1 MDETK
6 NYHQEL
12 IQTMDTPEVVRKRM
26 EQQLMELKSEMQQKT
41 DDHVNKLLEKKFYDE
56 ADELR
61 KNNSQAFEVECYL
74 EQENQMLDKLKRR
87 EKEKE
92 EEMFYVKLNE
102 FDNLKKIEKEKK
114 DELDKK
120 NKLQN
125 IYNYQQWQREQNE
138 LDLKHKNDL
147 KLLENSRLK
156 EQWRRDDAN
165 EEENKLKRIQQNIQ
179 VYKDIEEFNKKE
191 EIERQKKIDFEKAK
205 DKELIDSILE
215 KERALDEI
223 DKAEKLKRKQEFI
236 QNKKYLEY
244 VLNQKKEAEA
254 WMDKLAQDE
263 ADKAYQ
269 KEKEEW
275 LKEEAKRIQL
285 LKDVYKDR
293 ERAVL
298 YHKQLRED
306 EKVQI
311 LKEREILD
319 EEIRKYNQMVEE
331 INRQEALRRK
341 THQGELKYQIN
352 EKDNMRRKE
361 QQDKLYEERAAQ
373 LWEME
378 YQKKIDEQKALH
390 LQRLAQIKARN
401 NPQFNNNN
409 NNNLSNIKNFN
420 NGINGMNKQYNDI
433 RNQIN
438 NDNIKENINPI
449 KKENTTTNNQL
460 RNQNMDSI
468 NINTNSNKEENNN
481 SFITKKN
488 IFIPEEFSM
497 FSPISEEKKI
507 DENNNTNNQLEI
519 NGNST
524 EETQEVDNRK
534 ITNDCRYFNNMM
546 YNKNNINF
554 IKSNSKAN
562 NKNNLYNS
570 FSQIEPNN
578 FNQNDDNFNRIISN

>member
-1 MDETK
+1 
-6 NYHQEL
+6 
-12 IQTMDTPEVVRKRM
+12 M

-102 FDNLKKIEKEKK
+102 FDNLKKLEKEKK
-114 DELDKK
+114 DELEKK

-319 EEIRKYNQMVEE
+319 EEIRKYNQMIEE

-409 NNNLSNIKNFN
+409 T
-420 NGINGMNKQYNDI
+420 Y
-433 RNQIN
+433 
-438 NDNIKENINPI
+438 
-449 KKENTTTNNQL
+449 
-460 RNQNMDSI
+460 
-468 NINTNSNKEENNN
+468 
-481 SFITKKN
+481 
-488 IFIPEEFSM
+488 
-497 FSPISEEKKI
+497 
-507 DENNNTNNQLEI
+507 
-519 NGNST
+519 
-524 EETQEVDNRK
+524 
-534 ITNDCRYFNNMM
+534 
-546 YNKNNINF
+546 
-554 IKSNSKAN
+554 A
-562 NKNNLYNS
+562 
-570 FSQIEPNN
+570 
-578 FNQNDDNFNRIISN
+578 

>member
-1 MDETK
+1 MRRKKLSEILMDETK

-319 EEIRKYNQMVEE
+319 EEIRKYNQMIEE

-409 NNNLSNIKNFN
+409 T
-420 NGINGMNKQYNDI
+420 Y
-433 RNQIN
+433 
-438 NDNIKENINPI
+438 
-449 KKENTTTNNQL
+449 
-460 RNQNMDSI
+460 
-468 NINTNSNKEENNN
+468 
-481 SFITKKN
+481 
-488 IFIPEEFSM
+488 
-497 FSPISEEKKI
+497 
-507 DENNNTNNQLEI
+507 
-519 NGNST
+519 
-524 EETQEVDNRK
+524 
-534 ITNDCRYFNNMM
+534 
-546 YNKNNINF
+546 
-554 IKSNSKAN
+554 A
-562 NKNNLYNS
+562 
-570 FSQIEPNN
+570 
-578 FNQNDDNFNRIISN
+578 

>member
-1 MDETK
+1 MRRKKLSEILMDETK

-12 IQTMDTPEVVRKRM
+12 IENMDTPEVVRKRM

-319 EEIRKYNQMVEE
+319 EEIRKYNQMIEE

-409 NNNLSNIKNFN
+409 NNT
-420 NGINGMNKQYNDI
+420 Y
-433 RNQIN
+433 
-438 NDNIKENINPI
+438 
-449 KKENTTTNNQL
+449 
-460 RNQNMDSI
+460 
-468 NINTNSNKEENNN
+468 
-481 SFITKKN
+481 
-488 IFIPEEFSM
+488 
-497 FSPISEEKKI
+497 
-507 DENNNTNNQLEI
+507 
-519 NGNST
+519 
-524 EETQEVDNRK
+524 
-534 ITNDCRYFNNMM
+534 
-546 YNKNNINF
+546 
-554 IKSNSKAN
+554 A
-562 NKNNLYNS
+562 
-570 FSQIEPNN
+570 
-578 FNQNDDNFNRIISN
+578 

>member
-1 MDETK
+1 MRRKKLSEILMDETK

-12 IQTMDTPEVVRKRM
+12 IENMDTPEVVRKRM

-102 FDNLKKIEKEKK
+102 FDNLKKLEKEKK
-114 DELDKK
+114 DELEKK

-156 EQWRRDDAN
+156 EQWRRDDEN

-191 EIERQKKIDFEKAK
+191 EIDRQKKIDFEKAK

-306 EKVQI
+306 EKGQI

-378 YQKKIDEQKALH
+378 YQKKIDQQKALH

-409 NNNLSNIKNFN
+409 NT
-420 NGINGMNKQYNDI
+420 Y
-433 RNQIN
+433 
-438 NDNIKENINPI
+438 
-449 KKENTTTNNQL
+449 
-460 RNQNMDSI
+460 
-468 NINTNSNKEENNN
+468 
-481 SFITKKN
+481 
-488 IFIPEEFSM
+488 
-497 FSPISEEKKI
+497 
-507 DENNNTNNQLEI
+507 
-519 NGNST
+519 
-524 EETQEVDNRK
+524 
-534 ITNDCRYFNNMM
+534 
-546 YNKNNINF
+546 
-554 IKSNSKAN
+554 A
-562 NKNNLYNS
+562 
-570 FSQIEPNN
+570 
-578 FNQNDDNFNRIISN
+578 

>member
-409 NNNLSNIKNFN
+409 T
-420 NGINGMNKQYNDI
+420 Y
-433 RNQIN
+433 
-438 NDNIKENINPI
+438 
-449 KKENTTTNNQL
+449 
-460 RNQNMDSI
+460 
-468 NINTNSNKEENNN
+468 
-481 SFITKKN
+481 
-488 IFIPEEFSM
+488 
-497 FSPISEEKKI
+497 
-507 DENNNTNNQLEI
+507 
-519 NGNST
+519 
-524 EETQEVDNRK
+524 
-534 ITNDCRYFNNMM
+534 
-546 YNKNNINF
+546 
-554 IKSNSKAN
+554 A
-562 NKNNLYNS
+562 
-570 FSQIEPNN
+570 
-578 FNQNDDNFNRIISN
+578 

>member
-114 DELDKK
+114 DELEKK
-120 NKLQN
+120 SKLQN
-125 IYNYQQWQREQNE
+125 IYNCQQWQREQNE

-378 YQKKIDEQKALH
+378 YQKKIDQQKALH
-390 LQRLAQIKARN
+390 LQRLAEIKARN
-401 NPQFNNNN
+401 NPQYNNNN
-409 NNNLSNIKNFN
+409 NT
-420 NGINGMNKQYNDI
+420 Y
-433 RNQIN
+433 
-438 NDNIKENINPI
+438 
-449 KKENTTTNNQL
+449 
-460 RNQNMDSI
+460 
-468 NINTNSNKEENNN
+468 
-481 SFITKKN
+481 
-488 IFIPEEFSM
+488 
-497 FSPISEEKKI
+497 
-507 DENNNTNNQLEI
+507 
-519 NGNST
+519 
-524 EETQEVDNRK
+524 
-534 ITNDCRYFNNMM
+534 
-546 YNKNNINF
+546 
-554 IKSNSKAN
+554 A
-562 NKNNLYNS
+562 
-570 FSQIEPNN
+570 
-578 FNQNDDNFNRIISN
+578 

>member
-1 MDETK
+1 MRRKKLSEILMDETK

-191 EIERQKKIDFEKAK
+191 EIDRQKKIDFEKAK

-319 EEIRKYNQMVEE
+319 EEIRKYNQMIEE

-378 YQKKIDEQKALH
+378 YQKKIDQQKALH
-390 LQRLAQIKARN
+390 LQRLAEIKARN
-401 NPQFNNNN
+401 NPQYNNNN
-409 NNNLSNIKNFN
+409 NT
-420 NGINGMNKQYNDI
+420 Y
-433 RNQIN
+433 
-438 NDNIKENINPI
+438 
-449 KKENTTTNNQL
+449 
-460 RNQNMDSI
+460 
-468 NINTNSNKEENNN
+468 
-481 SFITKKN
+481 
-488 IFIPEEFSM
+488 
-497 FSPISEEKKI
+497 
-507 DENNNTNNQLEI
+507 
-519 NGNST
+519 
-524 EETQEVDNRK
+524 
-534 ITNDCRYFNNMM
+534 
-546 YNKNNINF
+546 
-554 IKSNSKAN
+554 A
-562 NKNNLYNS
+562 
-570 FSQIEPNN
+570 
-578 FNQNDDNFNRIISN
+578 

>member
-114 DELDKK
+114 DELEKK

-156 EQWRRDDAN
+156 EQWRRDDEN

-191 EIERQKKIDFEKAK
+191 EIDRQKKIDFEKAK

-254 WMDKLAQDE
+254 WMDKLAQEE

-306 EKVQI
+306 EKGQI

-409 NNNLSNIKNFN
+409 T
-420 NGINGMNKQYNDI
+420 Y
-433 RNQIN
+433 
-438 NDNIKENINPI
+438 
-449 KKENTTTNNQL
+449 
-460 RNQNMDSI
+460 
-468 NINTNSNKEENNN
+468 
-481 SFITKKN
+481 
-488 IFIPEEFSM
+488 
-497 FSPISEEKKI
+497 
-507 DENNNTNNQLEI
+507 
-519 NGNST
+519 
-524 EETQEVDNRK
+524 
-534 ITNDCRYFNNMM
+534 
-546 YNKNNINF
+546 
-554 IKSNSKAN
+554 A
-562 NKNNLYNS
+562 
-570 FSQIEPNN
+570 
-578 FNQNDDNFNRIISN
+578 

>member
-102 FDNLKKIEKEKK
+102 FDNLKKLEKEKK
-114 DELDKK
+114 DELEKK

-319 EEIRKYNQMVEE
+319 EEIRKYNQMIEE

-378 YQKKIDEQKALH
+378 YQKKIDQQKALH

-409 NNNLSNIKNFN
+409 NT
-420 NGINGMNKQYNDI
+420 Y
-433 RNQIN
+433 
-438 NDNIKENINPI
+438 
-449 KKENTTTNNQL
+449 
-460 RNQNMDSI
+460 
-468 NINTNSNKEENNN
+468 
-481 SFITKKN
+481 
-488 IFIPEEFSM
+488 
-497 FSPISEEKKI
+497 
-507 DENNNTNNQLEI
+507 
-519 NGNST
+519 
-524 EETQEVDNRK
+524 
-534 ITNDCRYFNNMM
+534 
-546 YNKNNINF
+546 
-554 IKSNSKAN
+554 A
-562 NKNNLYNS
+562 
-570 FSQIEPNN
+570 
-578 FNQNDDNFNRIISN
+578 

>member
-1 MDETK
+1 MRRKKLSEILMDETK

-12 IQTMDTPEVVRKRM
+12 IENMDTPEVVRKRM

-378 YQKKIDEQKALH
+378 YQKKIDQQKALH

-409 NNNLSNIKNFN
+409 NNT
-420 NGINGMNKQYNDI
+420 Y
-433 RNQIN
+433 
-438 NDNIKENINPI
+438 
-449 KKENTTTNNQL
+449 
-460 RNQNMDSI
+460 
-468 NINTNSNKEENNN
+468 
-481 SFITKKN
+481 
-488 IFIPEEFSM
+488 
-497 FSPISEEKKI
+497 
-507 DENNNTNNQLEI
+507 
-519 NGNST
+519 
-524 EETQEVDNRK
+524 
-534 ITNDCRYFNNMM
+534 
-546 YNKNNINF
+546 
-554 IKSNSKAN
+554 A
-562 NKNNLYNS
+562 
-570 FSQIEPNN
+570 
-578 FNQNDDNFNRIISN
+578 

>member
-306 EKVQI
+306 EKGQI

-378 YQKKIDEQKALH
+378 YQKKIDQQKALH
-390 LQRLAQIKARN
+390 LQRLAEIKARN
-401 NPQFNNNN
+401 NPQYNNNN
-409 NNNLSNIKNFN
+409 NT
-420 NGINGMNKQYNDI
+420 Y
-433 RNQIN
+433 
-438 NDNIKENINPI
+438 
-449 KKENTTTNNQL
+449 
-460 RNQNMDSI
+460 
-468 NINTNSNKEENNN
+468 
-481 SFITKKN
+481 
-488 IFIPEEFSM
+488 
-497 FSPISEEKKI
+497 
-507 DENNNTNNQLEI
+507 
-519 NGNST
+519 
-524 EETQEVDNRK
+524 
-534 ITNDCRYFNNMM
+534 
-546 YNKNNINF
+546 
-554 IKSNSKAN
+554 A
-562 NKNNLYNS
+562 
-570 FSQIEPNN
+570 
-578 FNQNDDNFNRIISN
+578 

>member
-378 YQKKIDEQKALH
+378 YQKKIDQQKALH

-409 NNNLSNIKNFN
+409 NT
-420 NGINGMNKQYNDI
+420 Y
-433 RNQIN
+433 
-438 NDNIKENINPI
+438 
-449 KKENTTTNNQL
+449 
-460 RNQNMDSI
+460 
-468 NINTNSNKEENNN
+468 
-481 SFITKKN
+481 
-488 IFIPEEFSM
+488 
-497 FSPISEEKKI
+497 
-507 DENNNTNNQLEI
+507 
-519 NGNST
+519 
-524 EETQEVDNRK
+524 
-534 ITNDCRYFNNMM
+534 
-546 YNKNNINF
+546 
-554 IKSNSKAN
+554 A
-562 NKNNLYNS
+562 
-570 FSQIEPNN
+570 
-578 FNQNDDNFNRIISN
+578 

>member
-1 MDETK
+1 MRRKKLSEILMDETK

-12 IQTMDTPEVVRKRM
+12 IENMDTPEVVRKRM

-409 NNNLSNIKNFN
+409 NNT
-420 NGINGMNKQYNDI
+420 Y
-433 RNQIN
+433 
-438 NDNIKENINPI
+438 
-449 KKENTTTNNQL
+449 
-460 RNQNMDSI
+460 
-468 NINTNSNKEENNN
+468 
-481 SFITKKN
+481 
-488 IFIPEEFSM
+488 
-497 FSPISEEKKI
+497 
-507 DENNNTNNQLEI
+507 
-519 NGNST
+519 
-524 EETQEVDNRK
+524 
-534 ITNDCRYFNNMM
+534 
-546 YNKNNINF
+546 
-554 IKSNSKAN
+554 A
-562 NKNNLYNS
+562 
-570 FSQIEPNN
+570 
-578 FNQNDDNFNRIISN
+578 

>member
-1 MDETK
+1 MRRKKLSEILMDETK

-12 IQTMDTPEVVRKRM
+12 IENMDTPEVVRKRM

-205 DKELIDSILE
+205 HKELIDSILE

-378 YQKKIDEQKALH
+378 YQKKIDQQKALH

-409 NNNLSNIKNFN
+409 NT
-420 NGINGMNKQYNDI
+420 Y
-433 RNQIN
+433 
-438 NDNIKENINPI
+438 
-449 KKENTTTNNQL
+449 
-460 RNQNMDSI
+460 
-468 NINTNSNKEENNN
+468 
-481 SFITKKN
+481 
-488 IFIPEEFSM
+488 
-497 FSPISEEKKI
+497 
-507 DENNNTNNQLEI
+507 
-519 NGNST
+519 
-524 EETQEVDNRK
+524 
-534 ITNDCRYFNNMM
+534 
-546 YNKNNINF
+546 
-554 IKSNSKAN
+554 A
-562 NKNNLYNS
+562 
-570 FSQIEPNN
+570 
-578 FNQNDDNFNRIISN
+578 

>member
-1 MDETK
+1 MRRKKLSEILMDETK

-12 IQTMDTPEVVRKRM
+12 IENMDTPEVVRKRM

-102 FDNLKKIEKEKK
+102 FDNLKKLEKEKK

-156 EQWRRDDAN
+156 EQWRRDDEN

-191 EIERQKKIDFEKAK
+191 EIERQRKIDFEKAK

-306 EKVQI
+306 EKGQI

-378 YQKKIDEQKALH
+378 YQKKIDQQKALH
-390 LQRLAQIKARN
+390 LQRLAEIKARN
-401 NPQFNNNN
+401 NPQYNNNN
-409 NNNLSNIKNFN
+409 NT
-420 NGINGMNKQYNDI
+420 Y
-433 RNQIN
+433 
-438 NDNIKENINPI
+438 
-449 KKENTTTNNQL
+449 
-460 RNQNMDSI
+460 
-468 NINTNSNKEENNN
+468 
-481 SFITKKN
+481 
-488 IFIPEEFSM
+488 
-497 FSPISEEKKI
+497 
-507 DENNNTNNQLEI
+507 
-519 NGNST
+519 
-524 EETQEVDNRK
+524 
-534 ITNDCRYFNNMM
+534 
-546 YNKNNINF
+546 
-554 IKSNSKAN
+554 A
-562 NKNNLYNS
+562 
-570 FSQIEPNN
+570 
-578 FNQNDDNFNRIISN
+578 

>member
-1 MDETK
+1 MRRKKLSEILMDETK

-12 IQTMDTPEVVRKRM
+12 IENMDTPEVVRKRM

-156 EQWRRDDAN
+156 EQWRRDDEN

-319 EEIRKYNQMVEE
+319 EEIRKYNQMIEE

-390 LQRLAQIKARN
+390 LQRLAEIKARN
-401 NPQFNNNN
+401 NPQYNNNN
-409 NNNLSNIKNFN
+409 NT
-420 NGINGMNKQYNDI
+420 Y
-433 RNQIN
+433 
-438 NDNIKENINPI
+438 
-449 KKENTTTNNQL
+449 
-460 RNQNMDSI
+460 
-468 NINTNSNKEENNN
+468 
-481 SFITKKN
+481 
-488 IFIPEEFSM
+488 
-497 FSPISEEKKI
+497 
-507 DENNNTNNQLEI
+507 
-519 NGNST
+519 
-524 EETQEVDNRK
+524 
-534 ITNDCRYFNNMM
+534 
-546 YNKNNINF
+546 
-554 IKSNSKAN
+554 A
-562 NKNNLYNS
+562 
-570 FSQIEPNN
+570 
-578 FNQNDDNFNRIISN
+578 

>member
-1 MDETK
+1 MRRKKLSEILMDETK

-409 NNNLSNIKNFN
+409 NT
-420 NGINGMNKQYNDI
+420 Y
-433 RNQIN
+433 
-438 NDNIKENINPI
+438 
-449 KKENTTTNNQL
+449 
-460 RNQNMDSI
+460 
-468 NINTNSNKEENNN
+468 
-481 SFITKKN
+481 
-488 IFIPEEFSM
+488 
-497 FSPISEEKKI
+497 
-507 DENNNTNNQLEI
+507 
-519 NGNST
+519 
-524 EETQEVDNRK
+524 
-534 ITNDCRYFNNMM
+534 
-546 YNKNNINF
+546 
-554 IKSNSKAN
+554 A
-562 NKNNLYNS
+562 
-570 FSQIEPNN
+570 
-578 FNQNDDNFNRIISN
+578 

>member
-319 EEIRKYNQMVEE
+319 EEIRKYNQMIEE

-409 NNNLSNIKNFN
+409 T
-420 NGINGMNKQYNDI
+420 Y
-433 RNQIN
+433 
-438 NDNIKENINPI
+438 
-449 KKENTTTNNQL
+449 
-460 RNQNMDSI
+460 
-468 NINTNSNKEENNN
+468 
-481 SFITKKN
+481 
-488 IFIPEEFSM
+488 
-497 FSPISEEKKI
+497 
-507 DENNNTNNQLEI
+507 
-519 NGNST
+519 
-524 EETQEVDNRK
+524 
-534 ITNDCRYFNNMM
+534 
-546 YNKNNINF
+546 
-554 IKSNSKAN
+554 A
-562 NKNNLYNS
+562 
-570 FSQIEPNN
+570 
-578 FNQNDDNFNRIISN
+578 

>member
-12 IQTMDTPEVVRKRM
+12 IENMDTPEVVRKRM

-378 YQKKIDEQKALH
+378 YQKKL
-390 LQRLAQIKARN
+390 
-401 NPQFNNNN
+401 
-409 NNNLSNIKNFN
+409 
-420 NGINGMNKQYNDI
+420 IN
-433 RNQIN
+433 
-438 NDNIKENINPI
+438 
-449 KKENTTTNNQL
+449 KKL
-460 RNQNMDSI
+460 Y
-468 NINTNSNKEENNN
+468 
-481 SFITKKN
+481 
-488 IFIPEEFSM
+488 IF
-497 FSPISEEKKI
+497 K
-507 DENNNTNNQLEI
+507 D
-519 NGNST
+519 
-524 EETQEVDNRK
+524 
-534 ITNDCRYFNNMM
+534 
-546 YNKNNINF
+546 
-554 IKSNSKAN
+554 
-562 NKNNLYNS
+562 
-570 FSQIEPNN
+570 
-578 FNQNDDNFNRIISN
+578 

>member
-409 NNNLSNIKNFN
+409 NNT
-420 NGINGMNKQYNDI
+420 Y
-433 RNQIN
+433 
-438 NDNIKENINPI
+438 
-449 KKENTTTNNQL
+449 
-460 RNQNMDSI
+460 
-468 NINTNSNKEENNN
+468 
-481 SFITKKN
+481 
-488 IFIPEEFSM
+488 
-497 FSPISEEKKI
+497 
-507 DENNNTNNQLEI
+507 
-519 NGNST
+519 
-524 EETQEVDNRK
+524 
-534 ITNDCRYFNNMM
+534 
-546 YNKNNINF
+546 
-554 IKSNSKAN
+554 A
-562 NKNNLYNS
+562 
-570 FSQIEPNN
+570 
-578 FNQNDDNFNRIISN
+578 

>member
-319 EEIRKYNQMVEE
+319 EEIRKYNQMIEE

-409 NNNLSNIKNFN
+409 NNNT
-420 NGINGMNKQYNDI
+420 Y
-433 RNQIN
+433 
-438 NDNIKENINPI
+438 
-449 KKENTTTNNQL
+449 
-460 RNQNMDSI
+460 
-468 NINTNSNKEENNN
+468 
-481 SFITKKN
+481 
-488 IFIPEEFSM
+488 
-497 FSPISEEKKI
+497 
-507 DENNNTNNQLEI
+507 
-519 NGNST
+519 
-524 EETQEVDNRK
+524 
-534 ITNDCRYFNNMM
+534 
-546 YNKNNINF
+546 
-554 IKSNSKAN
+554 A
-562 NKNNLYNS
+562 
-570 FSQIEPNN
+570 
-578 FNQNDDNFNRIISN
+578 

>member
-319 EEIRKYNQMVEE
+319 EEIRKYNQMIEE

-409 NNNLSNIKNFN
+409 NNT
-420 NGINGMNKQYNDI
+420 Y
-433 RNQIN
+433 
-438 NDNIKENINPI
+438 
-449 KKENTTTNNQL
+449 
-460 RNQNMDSI
+460 
-468 NINTNSNKEENNN
+468 
-481 SFITKKN
+481 
-488 IFIPEEFSM
+488 
-497 FSPISEEKKI
+497 
-507 DENNNTNNQLEI
+507 
-519 NGNST
+519 
-524 EETQEVDNRK
+524 
-534 ITNDCRYFNNMM
+534 
-546 YNKNNINF
+546 
-554 IKSNSKAN
+554 A
-562 NKNNLYNS
+562 
-570 FSQIEPNN
+570 
-578 FNQNDDNFNRIISN
+578 

>member
-1 MDETK
+1 MRRKKLSEILMDETK

-319 EEIRKYNQMVEE
+319 EEIRKYNQMIEE

-378 YQKKIDEQKALH
+378 YQKKIDQQKALH

-409 NNNLSNIKNFN
+409 NT
-420 NGINGMNKQYNDI
+420 Y
-433 RNQIN
+433 
-438 NDNIKENINPI
+438 
-449 KKENTTTNNQL
+449 
-460 RNQNMDSI
+460 
-468 NINTNSNKEENNN
+468 
-481 SFITKKN
+481 
-488 IFIPEEFSM
+488 
-497 FSPISEEKKI
+497 
-507 DENNNTNNQLEI
+507 
-519 NGNST
+519 
-524 EETQEVDNRK
+524 
-534 ITNDCRYFNNMM
+534 
-546 YNKNNINF
+546 
-554 IKSNSKAN
+554 A
-562 NKNNLYNS
+562 
-570 FSQIEPNN
+570 
-578 FNQNDDNFNRIISN
+578 

>member
-1 MDETK
+1 MRRKKLSEILMDETK

-12 IQTMDTPEVVRKRM
+12 IENMDTPEVVRKRM

-378 YQKKIDEQKALH
+378 YQKKIDQQKALH

-401 NPQFNNNN
+401 NPQFNNN
-409 NNNLSNIKNFN
+409 KT
-420 NGINGMNKQYNDI
+420 Y
-433 RNQIN
+433 
-438 NDNIKENINPI
+438 
-449 KKENTTTNNQL
+449 
-460 RNQNMDSI
+460 
-468 NINTNSNKEENNN
+468 
-481 SFITKKN
+481 
-488 IFIPEEFSM
+488 
-497 FSPISEEKKI
+497 
-507 DENNNTNNQLEI
+507 
-519 NGNST
+519 
-524 EETQEVDNRK
+524 
-534 ITNDCRYFNNMM
+534 
-546 YNKNNINF
+546 
-554 IKSNSKAN
+554 A
-562 NKNNLYNS
+562 
-570 FSQIEPNN
+570 
-578 FNQNDDNFNRIISN
+578 

>member
-12 IQTMDTPEVVRKRM
+12 IENMDTPEVVRKRM

-319 EEIRKYNQMVEE
+319 EEIRKYNQMIEE

-378 YQKKIDEQKALH
+378 YQKKIDQQKALH

-409 NNNLSNIKNFN
+409 T
-420 NGINGMNKQYNDI
+420 Y
-433 RNQIN
+433 
-438 NDNIKENINPI
+438 
-449 KKENTTTNNQL
+449 
-460 RNQNMDSI
+460 
-468 NINTNSNKEENNN
+468 
-481 SFITKKN
+481 
-488 IFIPEEFSM
+488 
-497 FSPISEEKKI
+497 
-507 DENNNTNNQLEI
+507 
-519 NGNST
+519 
-524 EETQEVDNRK
+524 
-534 ITNDCRYFNNMM
+534 
-546 YNKNNINF
+546 
-554 IKSNSKAN
+554 A
-562 NKNNLYNS
+562 
-570 FSQIEPNN
+570 
-578 FNQNDDNFNRIISN
+578 

>member
-1 MDETK
+1 MRRKKLSEILMDETK

-12 IQTMDTPEVVRKRM
+12 IENMDTPEVVRKRM

-378 YQKKIDEQKALH
+378 YQKKIDQQKALH

-409 NNNLSNIKNFN
+409 T
-420 NGINGMNKQYNDI
+420 Y
-433 RNQIN
+433 
-438 NDNIKENINPI
+438 
-449 KKENTTTNNQL
+449 
-460 RNQNMDSI
+460 
-468 NINTNSNKEENNN
+468 
-481 SFITKKN
+481 
-488 IFIPEEFSM
+488 
-497 FSPISEEKKI
+497 
-507 DENNNTNNQLEI
+507 
-519 NGNST
+519 
-524 EETQEVDNRK
+524 
-534 ITNDCRYFNNMM
+534 
-546 YNKNNINF
+546 
-554 IKSNSKAN
+554 A
-562 NKNNLYNS
+562 
-570 FSQIEPNN
+570 
-578 FNQNDDNFNRIISN
+578 

>member
-409 NNNLSNIKNFN
+409 NT
-420 NGINGMNKQYNDI
+420 Y
-433 RNQIN
+433 
-438 NDNIKENINPI
+438 
-449 KKENTTTNNQL
+449 
-460 RNQNMDSI
+460 
-468 NINTNSNKEENNN
+468 
-481 SFITKKN
+481 
-488 IFIPEEFSM
+488 
-497 FSPISEEKKI
+497 
-507 DENNNTNNQLEI
+507 
-519 NGNST
+519 
-524 EETQEVDNRK
+524 
-534 ITNDCRYFNNMM
+534 
-546 YNKNNINF
+546 
-554 IKSNSKAN
+554 A
-562 NKNNLYNS
+562 
-570 FSQIEPNN
+570 
-578 FNQNDDNFNRIISN
+578 

>member
-319 EEIRKYNQMVEE
+319 EEIRKYNQMIEE

-409 NNNLSNIKNFN
+409 NT
-420 NGINGMNKQYNDI
+420 Y
-433 RNQIN
+433 
-438 NDNIKENINPI
+438 
-449 KKENTTTNNQL
+449 
-460 RNQNMDSI
+460 
-468 NINTNSNKEENNN
+468 
-481 SFITKKN
+481 
-488 IFIPEEFSM
+488 
-497 FSPISEEKKI
+497 
-507 DENNNTNNQLEI
+507 
-519 NGNST
+519 
-524 EETQEVDNRK
+524 
-534 ITNDCRYFNNMM
+534 
-546 YNKNNINF
+546 
-554 IKSNSKAN
+554 A
-562 NKNNLYNS
+562 
-570 FSQIEPNN
+570 
-578 FNQNDDNFNRIISN
+578 

>member
-1 MDETK
+1 MRRKKLSEILMDETK

-12 IQTMDTPEVVRKRM
+12 IENMDTPEVVRKRM
-26 EQQLMELKSEMQQKT
+26 EQQLMELKNEMQQKT

-390 LQRLAQIKARN
+390 LKRLAEIKARN
-401 NPQFNNNN
+401 NPQ
-409 NNNLSNIKNFN
+409 
-420 NGINGMNKQYNDI
+420 YN
-433 RNQIN
+433 
-438 NDNIKENINPI
+438 
-449 KKENTTTNNQL
+449 
-460 RNQNMDSI
+460 
-468 NINTNSNKEENNN
+468 
-481 SFITKKN
+481 
-488 IFIPEEFSM
+488 
-497 FSPISEEKKI
+497 
-507 DENNNTNNQLEI
+507 
-519 NGNST
+519 
-524 EETQEVDNRK
+524 
-534 ITNDCRYFNNMM
+534 
-546 YNKNNINF
+546 NNIN
-554 IKSNSKAN
+554 N
-562 NKNNLYNS
+562 NIYA
-570 FSQIEPNN
+570 
-578 FNQNDDNFNRIISN
+578 

>member
-1 MDETK
+1 MQLHFGIHLVNGFDILASKYVGGPAIGIDPSVTHQNHTVRISGSNVKVVTDHDDQDLSVPGVRFQEAHHVHLVFHVEVRRGLVQYQDIRFLDQSAGDE
-6 NYHQEL
+6 YSLHLSRAEL
-12 IQTMDTPEVVRKRM
+12 ADVAVAE
-26 EQQLMELKSEMQQKT
+26 
-41 DDHVNKLLEKKFYDE
+41 LLEFHQFYRRINHVDVPFGGSPSCPRMPSQKDGLGDGHAEHAAGTVGDE
-56 ADELR
+56 CEYAGDVQEGHGVDVHPVDLHTSR
-61 KNNSQAFEVECYL
+61 VGFEQFVYALYEGGLSDTVGTENAHESRFVECEVDVVQDL
-74 EQENQMLDKLKRR
+74 LRIVSEAHVL
-87 EKEKE
+87 
-92 EEMFYVKLNE
+92 
-102 FDNLKKIEKEKK
+102 
-114 DELDKK
+114 ELDADFF
-120 NKLQN
+120 
-125 IYNYQQWQREQNE
+125 R
-138 LDLKHKNDL
+138 
-147 KLLENSRLK
+147 SFPGSK
-156 EQWRRDDAN
+156 EDGGIAVHAQ
-165 EEENKLKRIQQNIQ
+165 
-179 VYKDIEEFNKKE
+179 E

-319 EEIRKYNQMVEE
+319 EEIRKYNQMIEE

-378 YQKKIDEQKALH
+378 YQKKIDQQKALH

-409 NNNLSNIKNFN
+409 T
-420 NGINGMNKQYNDI
+420 Y
-433 RNQIN
+433 
-438 NDNIKENINPI
+438 
-449 KKENTTTNNQL
+449 
-460 RNQNMDSI
+460 
-468 NINTNSNKEENNN
+468 
-481 SFITKKN
+481 
-488 IFIPEEFSM
+488 
-497 FSPISEEKKI
+497 
-507 DENNNTNNQLEI
+507 
-519 NGNST
+519 
-524 EETQEVDNRK
+524 
-534 ITNDCRYFNNMM
+534 
-546 YNKNNINF
+546 
-554 IKSNSKAN
+554 A
-562 NKNNLYNS
+562 
-570 FSQIEPNN
+570 
-578 FNQNDDNFNRIISN
+578 

>member
-191 EIERQKKIDFEKAK
+191 EIERQKK
-205 DKELIDSILE
+205 
-215 KERALDEI
+215 
-223 DKAEKLKRKQEFI
+223 
-236 QNKKYLEY
+236 
-244 VLNQKKEAEA
+244 
-254 WMDKLAQDE
+254 
-263 ADKAYQ
+263 
-269 KEKEEW
+269 
-275 LKEEAKRIQL
+275 
-285 LKDVYKDR
+285 
-293 ERAVL
+293 
-298 YHKQLRED
+298 
-306 EKVQI
+306 
-311 LKEREILD
+311 
-319 EEIRKYNQMVEE
+319 
-331 INRQEALRRK
+331 
-341 THQGELKYQIN
+341 
-352 EKDNMRRKE
+352 
-361 QQDKLYEERAAQ
+361 
-373 LWEME
+373 
-378 YQKKIDEQKALH
+378 
-390 LQRLAQIKARN
+390 
-401 NPQFNNNN
+401 
-409 NNNLSNIKNFN
+409 
-420 NGINGMNKQYNDI
+420 
-433 RNQIN
+433 
-438 NDNIKENINPI
+438 
-449 KKENTTTNNQL
+449 
-460 RNQNMDSI
+460 
-468 NINTNSNKEENNN
+468 
-481 SFITKKN
+481 
-488 IFIPEEFSM
+488 
-497 FSPISEEKKI
+497 
-507 DENNNTNNQLEI
+507 
-519 NGNST
+519 
-524 EETQEVDNRK
+524 
-534 ITNDCRYFNNMM
+534 
-546 YNKNNINF
+546 
-554 IKSNSKAN
+554 
-562 NKNNLYNS
+562 
-570 FSQIEPNN
+570 
-578 FNQNDDNFNRIISN
+578 

>member
-319 EEIRKYNQMVEE
+319 EEIRKYNQMIEE

-378 YQKKIDEQKALH
+378 YQKKIDQQKALH

-409 NNNLSNIKNFN
+409 NT
-420 NGINGMNKQYNDI
+420 Y
-433 RNQIN
+433 
-438 NDNIKENINPI
+438 
-449 KKENTTTNNQL
+449 
-460 RNQNMDSI
+460 
-468 NINTNSNKEENNN
+468 
-481 SFITKKN
+481 
-488 IFIPEEFSM
+488 
-497 FSPISEEKKI
+497 
-507 DENNNTNNQLEI
+507 
-519 NGNST
+519 
-524 EETQEVDNRK
+524 
-534 ITNDCRYFNNMM
+534 
-546 YNKNNINF
+546 
-554 IKSNSKAN
+554 A
-562 NKNNLYNS
+562 
-570 FSQIEPNN
+570 
-578 FNQNDDNFNRIISN
+578 

>member
-12 IQTMDTPEVVRKRM
+12 IENMDTPEVVRKRM

-102 FDNLKKIEKEKK
+102 FDNLKKLEKEKK

-205 DKELIDSILE
+205 DKELIDNILE

-306 EKVQI
+306 EKGQI

-378 YQKKIDEQKALH
+378 YQKKIDQQKALH
-390 LQRLAQIKARN
+390 LQRLAEIKARN
-401 NPQFNNNN
+401 NPQYNNNN
-409 NNNLSNIKNFN
+409 NT
-420 NGINGMNKQYNDI
+420 Y
-433 RNQIN
+433 
-438 NDNIKENINPI
+438 
-449 KKENTTTNNQL
+449 
-460 RNQNMDSI
+460 
-468 NINTNSNKEENNN
+468 
-481 SFITKKN
+481 
-488 IFIPEEFSM
+488 
-497 FSPISEEKKI
+497 
-507 DENNNTNNQLEI
+507 
-519 NGNST
+519 
-524 EETQEVDNRK
+524 
-534 ITNDCRYFNNMM
+534 
-546 YNKNNINF
+546 
-554 IKSNSKAN
+554 A
-562 NKNNLYNS
+562 
-570 FSQIEPNN
+570 
-578 FNQNDDNFNRIISN
+578 

>member
-1 MDETK
+1 MRRKKLSEILMDETK

-12 IQTMDTPEVVRKRM
+12 IENMDTPEVVRKRM

-319 EEIRKYNQMVEE
+319 EEIRKYNQMIEE

-361 QQDKLYEERAAQ
+361 QHDKLYEERAAQ

-378 YQKKIDEQKALH
+378 YQKKIDQQKALH

-409 NNNLSNIKNFN
+409 T
-420 NGINGMNKQYNDI
+420 Y
-433 RNQIN
+433 
-438 NDNIKENINPI
+438 
-449 KKENTTTNNQL
+449 
-460 RNQNMDSI
+460 
-468 NINTNSNKEENNN
+468 
-481 SFITKKN
+481 
-488 IFIPEEFSM
+488 
-497 FSPISEEKKI
+497 
-507 DENNNTNNQLEI
+507 
-519 NGNST
+519 
-524 EETQEVDNRK
+524 
-534 ITNDCRYFNNMM
+534 
-546 YNKNNINF
+546 
-554 IKSNSKAN
+554 A
-562 NKNNLYNS
+562 
-570 FSQIEPNN
+570 
-578 FNQNDDNFNRIISN
+578 

>member
-12 IQTMDTPEVVRKRM
+12 IQTMDTPEIVRKRM

-378 YQKKIDEQKALH
+378 YQKKIDQQKALH

-409 NNNLSNIKNFN
+409 NT
-420 NGINGMNKQYNDI
+420 Y
-433 RNQIN
+433 
-438 NDNIKENINPI
+438 
-449 KKENTTTNNQL
+449 
-460 RNQNMDSI
+460 
-468 NINTNSNKEENNN
+468 
-481 SFITKKN
+481 
-488 IFIPEEFSM
+488 
-497 FSPISEEKKI
+497 
-507 DENNNTNNQLEI
+507 
-519 NGNST
+519 
-524 EETQEVDNRK
+524 
-534 ITNDCRYFNNMM
+534 
-546 YNKNNINF
+546 
-554 IKSNSKAN
+554 A
-562 NKNNLYNS
+562 
-570 FSQIEPNN
+570 
-578 FNQNDDNFNRIISN
+578 

>member
-1 MDETK
+1 MKDIYGFIQSDTSAIQKAAWEQKTAKQIEKNNYIKKEKDFNAQHEKFLDMRRKKLSEILMDETK

-12 IQTMDTPEVVRKRM
+12 IQNMDTPEVVRKRM
-26 EQQLMELKSEMQQKT
+26 EQQLMELKNEMQQKT

-87 EKEKE
+87 EKEKA

-102 FDNLKKIEKEKK
+102 FDNLKKLEKEKK
-114 DELDKK
+114 DEIDKK

-156 EQWRRDDAN
+156 EQWRRDEEN
-165 EEENKLKRIQQNIQ
+165 EEENRLKRIQQNIQ
-179 VYKDIEEFNKKE
+179 VYKDIEEFNKRE
-191 EIERQKKIDFEKAK
+191 EIERQKKLDFEKEK

-215 KERALDEI
+215 KEKALDEI
-223 DKAEKLKRKQEFI
+223 DRAEKLKRKQEFA

-306 EKVQI
+306 EKGQI

-341 THQGELKYQIN
+341 THQGELKYQIS

-390 LQRLAQIKARN
+390 LKRLAEIKARN
-401 NPQFNNNN
+401 NPQ
-409 NNNLSNIKNFN
+409 
-420 NGINGMNKQYNDI
+420 YN
-433 RNQIN
+433 
-438 NDNIKENINPI
+438 
-449 KKENTTTNNQL
+449 
-460 RNQNMDSI
+460 
-468 NINTNSNKEENNN
+468 
-481 SFITKKN
+481 
-488 IFIPEEFSM
+488 
-497 FSPISEEKKI
+497 
-507 DENNNTNNQLEI
+507 
-519 NGNST
+519 
-524 EETQEVDNRK
+524 
-534 ITNDCRYFNNMM
+534 
-546 YNKNNINF
+546 NNIN
-554 IKSNSKAN
+554 N
-562 NKNNLYNS
+562 NIYA
-570 FSQIEPNN
+570 
-578 FNQNDDNFNRIISN
+578 

>member
-12 IQTMDTPEVVRKRM
+12 IETMDTPEIVRKRM

-102 FDNLKKIEKEKK
+102 FDNLKKLEKEKK
-114 DELDKK
+114 DELEKK

-156 EQWRRDDAN
+156 EQWRRDDEN

-191 EIERQKKIDFEKAK
+191 EIDRQKKIDFEKAK

-306 EKVQI
+306 EKGQI

-378 YQKKIDEQKALH
+378 YQKKIDQQKALH
-390 LQRLAQIKARN
+390 LKRLAEIKARN
-401 NPQFNNNN
+401 NPQYNNNN
-409 NNNLSNIKNFN
+409 NT
-420 NGINGMNKQYNDI
+420 Y
-433 RNQIN
+433 
-438 NDNIKENINPI
+438 
-449 KKENTTTNNQL
+449 
-460 RNQNMDSI
+460 
-468 NINTNSNKEENNN
+468 
-481 SFITKKN
+481 
-488 IFIPEEFSM
+488 
-497 FSPISEEKKI
+497 
-507 DENNNTNNQLEI
+507 
-519 NGNST
+519 
-524 EETQEVDNRK
+524 
-534 ITNDCRYFNNMM
+534 
-546 YNKNNINF
+546 
-554 IKSNSKAN
+554 A
-562 NKNNLYNS
+562 
-570 FSQIEPNN
+570 
-578 FNQNDDNFNRIISN
+578 